1 MALGIVPIGNP
12 PFAGSMEAAGIEPA
26 KGFRRSL
33 LSGHR
38 DLEVQVRRNL
48 VRVVVA
54 AELDLDPANRA
65 AQSVGGPSRVV
76 GGHRGTGVIRRE
88 TSSSRGWTR
97 CPLSRPPRAGIDGG
111 RTRRPHRSTIAV

>member
-65 AQSVGGPSRVV
+65 AQSVGGPQQGSRRSP
-76 GGHRGTGVIRRE
+76 GNRCHP
-88 TSSSRGWTR
+88 SRD
-97 CPLSRPPRAGIDGG
+97 LVEPRLDA
-111 RTRRPHRSTIAV
+111 TPALEAA